1 MSGGA
6 ASGRRPWFGRLAPRR
21 LTVLLAVATVAVTAA
36 ACGGSSTPA
45 ASTGS
50 SSSSGPLKGLFKITA
65 GVCGP
70 SGVTTG
76 SSFRM
81 VQPSGKAATG
91 PFVTNAD
98 STCSDK
104 TWTPLSPGTA
114 GGLMTGSYQPQPAA
128 QFDGSGNSL
137 AGAIVAPVAF
147 FAVKFGLSTNPVDP
161 QTHQQVPAP
170 VLTFSGGALTG
181 QLEAVAASWNHQQFN
196 QGAPKPGGGTPGLT
210 TAPHGT
216 YNPTT
221 HAFTLDWSSQI
232 VGGPFNNF
240 TGIWHLA
247 GVFQPS

>member
-1 MSGGA
+1 MRMRSGTAGRMALA
-6 ASGRRPWFGRLAPRR
+6 A
-21 LTVLLAVATVAVTAA
+21 ATVVAIGVTTA

-45 ASTGS
+45 ASSTS
-50 SSSSGPLKGLFKITA
+50 SGSSSGPLKGLFRITA
-65 GVCGP
+65 GVCGAG
-70 SGVTTG
+70 GVTSG

-81 VQPSGKAATG
+81 VQPGGKASTG
-91 PFVTNAD
+91 PFVTNGD
-98 STCSDK
+98 STCTDK

-114 GGLMTGSYQPQPAA
+114 GGLTTGAFQPQPAG

-137 AGAIVAPVAF
+137 AGAIIAPVAF
-147 FAVKFGLSTNPVDP
+147 FAVKFGLSTNQTDP

-170 VLTFSGGALTG
+170 SLTFSGGALTG
-181 QLEAVAASWNHQQFN
+181 QLEALAASWNHQQFN
-196 QGAPKPGGGTPGLT
+196 QGAPKPGGATPGLT
-210 TAPHGT
+210 SGPHGT